1 MKPIQKILVPI
12 DFSPHSAEAI
22 QFAADLSRHYEAP
35 MTLVHLFQP
44 VAYAIPDGIMIFT
57 PPQLS
62 DMLSEFQKLLDAA
75 KQDAL
80 AAGAVQVDTQLLQ
93 GVIHSE
99 IVNVARQGAFDLIV
113 MGTHG
118 RTGIKHALIGSVAEK
133 IVRTAPCPV
142 LTVRL
147 PDKQSAT

>member
-1 MKPIQKILVPI
+1 MKPFQKILVPT
-12 DFSPHSAEAI
+12 DFSAHSAEAVR
-22 QFAADLSRHYEAP
+22 FAADLSKRYEASVS
-35 MTLVHLFQP
+35 LVHLYQP
-44 VAYAIPDGIMIFT
+44 IAYAIPDGIMIF
-57 PPQLS
+57 PAPQLA
-62 DMLSEFQKLLDAA
+62 DMLAEFQKLLDLAR
-75 KQDAL
+75 QEAL

-99 IVNVARQGAFDLIV
+99 IVNVARQGAYDLII

-147 PDKQSAT
+147 PDEPSHA